1 MFFYDPSGQ
10 LIGDYQDNAATT
22 TPADDW
28 LIRQETVWLG
38 DIPVGVI
45 TKRNATGPIQVY
57 YIHTGH
63 LNTPR
68 VIVNRN
74 NVVVWRWEGS
84 HAFGANL
91 PIENLVDATQIFEY
105 NLRFPGQY
113 FDKETGLHY
122 NYFRYYEPE
131 MGRYISTD
139 PIGLMGGMNTYE
151 YANGNSMMFMDSHG
165 LASCTYSISTGRL
178 ICMPDNPVNS
188 AIDIPVASGNN
199 GRGMQCKNNPACI
212 NIPNRGPIPIGLWTW
227 NINGPGAINT
237 KPNGRRLI
245 PAKGTNT
252 YGRSGFLTHS
262 CMNAFGPSLGPAFC
276 SEGCV
281 TGSAN
286 SMQQLNQ
293 LLDAEPTSTLNVME

>member
-28 LIRQETVWLG
+28 LIRQEIVWLG

-74 NVVVWRWEGS
+74 NVAVWRWEDS

-131 MGRYISTD
+131 TGRYLSPD
-139 PIGLMGGMNTYE
+139 PIGLAAGMNVWG
-151 YANGNSMMFMDSHG
+151 YALQNPSRWTDPFGLDIIITLYKGQNGNIFNHIG
-165 LASCTYSISTGRL
+165 AGST
-178 ICMPDNPVNS
+178 I
-188 AIDIPVASGNN
+188 GNN
-199 GRGMQCKNNPACI
+199 ANRTFGAGPDSGIGLFFSVQGHVRLDRGKPIATLIIPSTTNQDALI
-212 NIPNRGPIPIGLWTW
+212 NIFNDDAANNSNFQYSLLTNSCVDHVRNALHFSGVDLFHPSFSSRIGYIQTIRCS
-227 NINGPGAINT
+227 NSD
-237 KPNGRRLI
+237 LI
-245 PAKGTNT
+245 
-252 YGRSGFLTHS
+252 
-262 CMNAFGPSLGPAFC
+262 
-276 SEGCV
+276 
-281 TGSAN
+281 
-286 SMQQLNQ
+286 
-293 LLDAEPTSTLNVME
+293 